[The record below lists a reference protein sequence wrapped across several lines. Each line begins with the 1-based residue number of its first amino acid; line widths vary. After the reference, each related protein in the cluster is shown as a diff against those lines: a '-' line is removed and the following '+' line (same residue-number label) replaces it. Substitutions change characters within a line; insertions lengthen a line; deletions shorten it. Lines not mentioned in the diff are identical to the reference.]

1 MVPGELLRQLLDQAL
16 RLPLHLLGLDVDRAA
31 LLVVELAV
39 GPDLLN
45 VRREFAHR
53 LVLVL
58 LKFIFNCRKVHR
70 LLDNRR
76 VVPEL
81 ERLPRH
87 WLEERLRVWVLA
99 KLGEQQKQLIALLL
113 AEATEHLRH
122 VRVSGYFRD
131 WLLHLTDL
139 IFGCTVGYVRDHWSF
154 DGD

>member
-58 LKFIFNCRKVHR
+58 LKLILTV
-70 LLDNRR
+70 
-76 VVPEL
+76 
-81 ERLPRH
+81 ERSIGFLM
-87 WLEERLRVWVLA
+87 
-99 KLGEQQKQLIALLL
+99 I
-113 AEATEHLRH
+113 
-122 VRVSGYFRD
+122 
-131 WLLHLTDL
+131 
-139 IFGCTVGYVRDHWSF
+139 VG
-154 DGD
+154 